1 MSGRPAW
8 LDLEKASVNQGEKLR
23 QEPVKRKWT
32 PKRGLFH
39 AKQYYVRSMR
49 RRCWVAA
56 LTYMVTRPEF
66 LKKNW
71 GSKLPSKGCD

>member
-1 MSGRPAW
+1 M
-8 LDLEKASVNQGEKLR
+8 R

-49 RRCWVAA
+49 RRCWIAA

-66 LKKNW
+66 LKKKKF
-71 GSKLPSKGCD
+71 GEVSYPARVVIKLE